1 MAFTKITAAGIGS
14 TETVTLDGL
23 SVINDGSFGGN
34 VSIAGTLTYEDVT
47 NVDSVGLITARNG
60 IVVGSGITLSK
71 DGDGFYTGVV
81 TATTFSG
88 NFSGSGANLTALP
101 SAQLTGALPVLDGSN
116 LTGVAST
123 DNIRTNT
130 NATFLQN
137 VNVSGSTTIGA
148 VGTGITLSQDGDAF
162 FSGIVTATS
171 FKGDGSALTG
181 IGVSV
186 TDINNLINN
195 VAMLGFKVATNGSL
209 AVYDLVDQRVD
220 EFKSAAGIDASA
232 STGETYESG
241 SGGYYHGTT
250 TSTDYPTGGTVTTYG
265 SYRVHSFT
273 NTGST
278 NFVVNSGTSGSVD
291 YLIVGGGGGGGD
303 SAAGEGDGG
312 GGGGAGGV
320 YAASGVTLTAAT
332 YAAVVGA
339 GGAGGQGNDGGDS
352 SFNSITVGGGGSGG
366 NDGEGEAGGDG
377 AGRDGR
383 SGTQGGSGGGTGN
396 RTNASAGNAGSGG
409 SNANNGGAVY
419 RSDAGSGGGGAGE
432 GGAGAPGN
440 TSGGDGG
447 VGITNDYR
455 TGSAVYYGGGGGG
468 GIQSNG
474 EGGSGGNGG
483 GGSGGRNGNATT
495 DGTANTGGGGG
506 GAGGVYQYT
515 FEGGSG
521 GSGIVVVRYT
531 TSQFN
536 VTTAGADISLQS
548 TDATAKDGAP
558 STADL
563 IMLIDNGAG
572 TTTENTDIKA
582 YISRDSGSNFTQ
594 GTLVDEGLWTIGD
607 SLKRILAFHN
617 LDISGQPSG
626 TSICYKITTHNQ
638 SASKDTQIH
647 AVSYGWK

>member
-220 EFKSAAGIDASA
+220 EFKSSAGIDASA
-232 STGETYESG
+232 STDETYESG
-241 SGGYYHGTT
+241 SGGYYHGTVT
-250 TSTDYPTGGTVTTYG
+250 TPNYPTGGTVTTYG

-273 NTGST
+273 NTGNT
-278 NFVVNSGTSGSVD
+278 NFVVASGTSGSVD

-339 GGAGGQGNDGGDS
+339 GGAERSQGGDS
-352 SFNSITVGGGGSGG
+352 SFNSITAGGGGIGGQDGEDPGMDGGAGG
-366 NDGEGEAGGDG
+366 N
-377 AGRDGR
+377 GR
-383 SGTQGGSGGGTGN
+383 SGTQGGSGGGSGN
-396 RTNASAGNAGSGG
+396 RNNSSGGSAGSGG
-409 SNANNGGAVY
+409 SNANSGGGGTF

-432 GGAGAPGN
+432 AGSLAPGN

-447 VGITNDYR
+447 DGITNDYR

-468 GIQSNG
+468 GTQGNG
-474 EGGSGGNGG
+474 EGGTGGQGGGGNGG
-483 GGSGGRNGNATT
+483 RTGNATT

-506 GAGGVYQYT
+506 GAGGVYESG
-515 FEGGSG
+515 FEGGAG

-536 VTTAGADISLQS
+536 TTTAGADITLQS